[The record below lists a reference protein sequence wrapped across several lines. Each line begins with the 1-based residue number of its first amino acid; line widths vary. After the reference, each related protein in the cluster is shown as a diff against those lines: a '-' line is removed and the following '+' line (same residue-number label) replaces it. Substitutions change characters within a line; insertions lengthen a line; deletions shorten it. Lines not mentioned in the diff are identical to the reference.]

1 METLYIYTFGLLAA
15 LIIIV
20 APISFFMARKAY
32 VEMVQEILGH
42 PVAVAFY
49 LLVTMSCFM
58 VTPFPYSVVFS
69 AIFLAWMAHG
79 LLVLS
84 KYKRRATDK

>member
-20 APISFFMARKAY
+20 APIAYIAARRVY
-32 VEMVQEILGH
+32 VEMLNEVLGH
-42 PVAVAFY
+42 PASVAFY
-49 LLVTMSCFM
+49 LGVTMSCFM
-58 VTPFPYSVVFS
+58 VTPLPYSLVFS
-69 AIFLAWMAHG
+69 TIFLAWMVHG

-84 KYKRRATDK
+84 KYKRGVTDR